1 MTSVRQWPL
10 WVRYAIAFVSAA
22 VIFVALVI
30 YVHDHS
36 SQAEGLPAAPSK
48 AEAAQT
54 QQEDRIVVEQQQA
67 PHTVKLAS
75 ATAPATAAASAV
87 DSYMNAEVSR
97 GFISGPLDGHASC
110 TGAGGTKTRLLFR
123 CKVEAG
129 TKVTRLKYPF
139 QAVVTPAAAR
149 VTYCQVVTS
158 PDPSVPSPPLSAA
171 CR

>member
-1 MTSVRQWPL
+1 VIGVRQWPL

-22 VIFVALVI
+22 IIFVALVI

-36 SQAEGLPAAPSK
+36 SQAEGLPASPNK
-48 AEAAQT
+48 AQAAAT

-67 PHTVKLAS
+67 PHTVKVTS
-75 ATAPATAAASAV
+75 AAAPATAASSAV
-87 DSYMNAEVSR
+87 YAYMDNQVNH
-97 GFISGPLDGHASC
+97 GFISGPIDGRASC
-110 TGAGGTKTRLLFR
+110 SAAGGTKSRLLFD

-139 QAVVTPAAAR
+139 KAVVSPAAAR

-158 PDPSVPSPPLSAA
+158 PDPSIPSPPLSAA